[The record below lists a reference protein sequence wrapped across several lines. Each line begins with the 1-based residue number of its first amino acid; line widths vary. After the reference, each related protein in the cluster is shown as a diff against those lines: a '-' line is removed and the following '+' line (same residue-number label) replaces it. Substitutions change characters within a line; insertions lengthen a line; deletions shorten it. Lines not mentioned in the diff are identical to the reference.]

1 MKHGETMTKPTYN
14 WGGPPCGNIMGYDVT
29 NDSMISDPIKL
40 EWSLEILL
48 RQYTNDPPLLMIFAF
63 ICPFPHG
70 VLVFELGVASQV
82 FTLCIRWRRSNT
94 GDCPQT
100 SPNHGAT
107 RYPLFAWVAIP
118 KHPQVAHPQVPSA
131 LIQSFVIP
139 PIPRLSTLGMKEL
152 QHLTKYGGFLKWGYP
167 KMDGLQWKILFQFP
181 QKPLISQ

>member
-1 MKHGETMTKPTYN
+1 VKHGETMTKPTYN

-107 RYPLFAWVAIP
+107 RHPLFAKRLDTELHDPTDSKTFHFGNERVATSYQIWGE
-118 KHPQVAHPQVPSA
+118 
-131 LIQSFVIP
+131 I
-139 PIPRLSTLGMKEL
+139 
-152 QHLTKYGGFLKWGYP
+152 LKWGYA
-167 KMDGLQWKILFQFP
+167 KMDDLQWKSYFSFL
-181 QKPLISQ
+181 KSH